1 MSLETAA
8 VDIRPTT
15 PSRFRGR
22 RFQRHGWTWGVLAL
36 LVVLQVVE
44 IYTDHHYSS
53 FDFLTL
59 AIATLPLGLAAMAQ
73 SVILI
78 SGGID
83 LSIGGQMALFNCLS
97 ALLMNSHGMGTAILV
112 SIGILVAGAAIGAVT
127 GAATVLTGVPDI
139 VVTLATSFV
148 WGGLALV
155 VLAAPGGGAPLVFQ
169 NVGVEASI
177 WQWLPNGILVLA
189 IAYVVVWLPIR
200 RARIGTA
207 MYAIGSNAETADL
220 SGVHVGL
227 TKTLAYAL
235 AGVFTAA
242 AGLALTSS
250 TGIGDP
256 NSGALYTLNSVA
268 AAVLGGVSL
277 AGGRGGLIG
286 PVLAAFILSLI
297 VAILVFMG
305 VNSNFSQVIQG
316 GMMVVVVM
324 IGGLMTWRRS

>member
-1 MSLETAA
+1 MSVDTASIA
-8 VDIRPTT
+8 GAPLTR
-15 PSRFRGR
+15 SGLR
-22 RFQRHGWTWGVLAL
+22 RRRVQRHGWTWGVLGL
-36 LVVLQVVE
+36 LIVLQIVE
-44 IYTDHHYSS
+44 MNTAPRYTS

-59 AIATLPLGLAAMAQ
+59 AIAALPLGLAAMAQ
-73 SVILI
+73 STVLI

-83 LSIGGQMALFNCLS
+83 LSIGAQMALFNCLS
-97 ALLMNSHGMGTAILV
+97 AHLMNGHGMGTAIG
-112 SIGILVAGAAIGAVT
+112 IAIAILVAGALIGAAT

-155 VLAAPGGGAPLVFQ
+155 VLSQPGGGAPIAFQ
-169 NVGVEASI
+169 NLSTEASL
-177 WQWLPNGILVLA
+177 WSWLPNGVLILA
-189 IAYVVVWLPIR
+189 IIYVVVWLPIR
-200 RARIGTA
+200 RTRIGIA
-207 MYAIGSNAETADL
+207 MYATGSDRETAYL
-220 SGVHVGL
+220 SEVRVGL
-227 TKTLAYAL
+227 VRIFAYAL

-286 PVLAAFILSLI
+286 PILAAFILSLI
-297 VAILVFMG
+297 VAILVYMG

-316 GMMVVVVM
+316 GAMVIVVM
-324 IGGLMTWRRS
+324 VGGLLTWRRS

>member
-1 MSLETAA
+1 MS
-8 VDIRPTT
+8 VQTT
-15 PSRFRGR
+15 EIGIAPVERSGLR
-22 RFQRHGWTWGVLAL
+22 RRHVQRHGWTWGVLGL
-36 LVVLQVVE
+36 LIVLQIVE
-44 IYTDHHYSS
+44 MNTAPRYTS

-59 AIATLPLGLAAMAQ
+59 AIAALPLGLAAMAQ

-83 LSIGGQMALFNCLS
+83 LSIGAQMALFNCLS
-97 ALLMNSHGMGTAILV
+97 ARLMNGHGMGSAILI
-112 SIGILVAGAAIGAVT
+112 SIAILIAGAAIGAAT
-127 GAATVLTGVPDI
+127 GATTVLTGVPDI

-155 VLAAPGGGAPLVFQ
+155 VLSAPGGAAPIGFQ
-169 NVGVEASI
+169 NLSIQASI
-177 WQWLPNGILVLA
+177 WEWLPNGVLVLA
-189 IAYVVVWLPIR
+189 IIYAVVWLPIR
-200 RARIGTA
+200 RTRIGTA
-207 MYAIGSNAETADL
+207 MYAIGSDREAAYL
-220 SGVHVGL
+220 SGVRVGL
-227 TKTLAYAL
+227 VRVLTYTL

-277 AGGRGGLIG
+277 SGGRGGLIG
-286 PVLAAFILSLI
+286 PIMAAFILSLI

-316 GMMVVVVM
+316 GAMVIVVM
-324 IGGLMTWRRS
+324 IGGLLTWRRT